1 LVGRFVVTQLE
12 SGVTTTQQRSGA
24 ILPDRARFCFLAA
37 INDVAATGTLP
48 GSARFPGSGF
58 NTWKQ
63 QIMTK
68 PFDLTAEQ
76 ASAQPVSDLATATPK
91 KPLKQRLR
99 PLLMAGVPALF
110 AVIGYA
116 QYVANAPFVST
127 DNAYA
132 RVAKASINARVS
144 GQVVEIAVDDNQ
156 PVRKGQVLFRID
168 SQPLQ
173 IAVDRAEAQL
183 GNARLRIDGL
193 KASYR
198 QQQAELQS
206 ARASADYDQKEFT
219 RKKALIAS
227 EFVSR
232 AVYERAETDLKVSR
246 QRIASI
252 EQQIA
257 STVVAL
263 NGDPDIAVD
272 RHPTVREAKAQLDEA
287 QLYLSYAT
295 VTAPAD
301 GIVAK
306 VDDLQVGNY
315 VNNGSAAFALISDHE
330 IWVEANFRETQLT
343 HMRPGQSATITLD
356 TYPDRP
362 FKAHVISMSPGAGA
376 DFALLPPENATGN
389 WVKVVQRVPVRLEL
403 DDADPAL
410 PLFSGT
416 SATVKVD
423 TGHRTP
429 WWYPLKSLLSAG
441 NS

>member
-1 LVGRFVVTQLE
+1 MNQPL
-12 SGVTTTQQRSGA
+12 
-24 ILPDRARFCFLAA
+24 
-37 INDVAATGTLP
+37 
-48 GSARFPGSGF
+48 
-58 NTWKQ
+58 
-63 QIMTK
+63 
-68 PFDLTAEQ
+68 DLTAEQ
-76 ASAQPVSDLATATPK
+76 ARAHPVDAPPK
-91 KPLKQRLR
+91 KPLKQHLR
-99 PLLMAGVPALF
+99 PVLMFGVPALF
-110 AVIGYA
+110 AAIGYG
-116 QYVANAPFVST
+116 QYVANEPFVST

-132 RVAKASINARVS
+132 RVAKASINARIS

-168 SQPLQ
+168 PKPLQ

-183 GNARLRIDGL
+183 ANARLRIDGL

-206 ARASADYDQKEFT
+206 ARASADYDQKEFA
-219 RKKALIAS
+219 RKKALIAT
-227 EFVSR
+227 EFVSK
-232 AVYERAETDLKVSR
+232 ALYERAETDLKVSR

-263 NGDPDIAVD
+263 NGNPDIALD
-272 RHPTVREAKAQLDEA
+272 DHPTVREARAQLDEA
-287 QLYLSYAT
+287 QLYLSYAR
-295 VTAPAD
+295 VTAPDD

-315 VNNGSAAFALISDHE
+315 VNNGAPAFALISDRE
-330 IWVEANFRETQLT
+330 IWIEANFRETQVT
-343 HMRPGQSATITLD
+343 HMRPGQTATITLD

-403 DDADPAL
+403 DEADPAL

-429 WWYPLKSLLSAG
+429 WWHPLKSLLSAG

>member
-1 LVGRFVVTQLE
+1 
-12 SGVTTTQQRSGA
+12 
-24 ILPDRARFCFLAA
+24 
-37 INDVAATGTLP
+37 
-48 GSARFPGSGF
+48 
-58 NTWKQ
+58 
-63 QIMTK
+63 MTK
-68 PFDLTAEQ
+68 LIDIPASQTFEQ
-76 ASAQPVSDLATATPK
+76 PGPAAPIK
-91 KPLKQRLR
+91 KPLKARLR
-99 PLLMAGVPALF
+99 PLLMVGFPALL
-110 AVIGYA
+110 AVAGYA
-116 QYVANAPFVST
+116 HYVAGEPFVTT

-132 RVAKASINARVS
+132 RVAKASINARIS

-156 PVRKGQVLFRID
+156 PVHKGDVLFRID
-168 SQPLQ
+168 PKPLQ
-173 IAVDRAEAQL
+173 IAINRAEAQL
-183 GNARLRIDGL
+183 SVARLRIDGL

-206 ARASADYDQKEFT
+206 AKESADFDQKEFG
-219 RKKALIAS
+219 RKKALVAT

-232 AVYERAETDLKVSR
+232 AIYERAETDLKVSR

-263 NGDPDIAVD
+263 NGNPNIEADS
-272 RHPTVREAKAQLDEA
+272 HPTVREARAQLDEA

-295 VTAPAD
+295 VYAPAD

-306 VDDLQVGNY
+306 VDDLQVGNFL
-315 VNNGSAAFALISDHE
+315 NNGAAAFALISDHE
-330 IWVEANFRETQLT
+330 IWVEANFRETQVT
-343 HMRPGQSATITLD
+343 HMRPGQEATISID
-356 TYPDRP
+356 TYPDRV
-362 FKAHVISMSPGAGA
+362 FKAHVISMSPGAGS

-403 DDADPAL
+403 DEVDRNL

-429 WWYPLKSLLSAG
+429 WWSPLKSLLTAG
-441 NS
+441 NF

>member
-1 LVGRFVVTQLE
+1 M
-12 SGVTTTQQRSGA
+12 TQQ
-24 ILPDRARFCFLAA
+24 
-37 INDVAATGTLP
+37 
-48 GSARFPGSGF
+48 
-58 NTWKQ
+58 
-63 QIMTK
+63 
-68 PFDLTAEQ
+68 FDLTAGQ
-76 ASAQPVSDLATATPK
+76 ARAHPVDAPPK
-91 KPLKQRLR
+91 MPLKQRLR
-99 PLLMAGVPALF
+99 PVFMWGVPALF
-110 AVIGYA
+110 AAIGYG
-116 QYVANAPFVST
+116 QYVANEPFVST

-132 RVAKASINARVS
+132 RVAKASINARIS

-156 PVRKGQVLFRID
+156 PVHKGQVLFRID
-168 SQPLQ
+168 PKPLQ

-183 GNARLRIDGL
+183 ANARLRIDGL

-206 ARASADYDQKEFT
+206 AKASAEYDQKEFA
-219 RKKALIAS
+219 RKKALIAT
-227 EFVSR
+227 EFVSK
-232 AVYERAETDLKVSR
+232 ALFERAETDLKVSR

-257 STVVAL
+257 NTVVAL
-263 NGDPDIAVD
+263 NGNPDIALD
-272 RHPTVREAKAQLDEA
+272 NHPTVREAKAQLDEA
-287 QLYLSYAT
+287 LLYLSYAT
-295 VTAPAD
+295 VTAPDD
-301 GIVAK
+301 GIVAR

-315 VNNGSAAFALISDHE
+315 VNNGAPAFALVSDRE

-343 HMRPGQSATITLD
+343 HMRPGQTATVTLD

-403 DDADPAL
+403 DDSDPAL

-423 TGHRTP
+423 TGHRSP
-429 WWYPLKSLLSAG
+429 WWQPLKSLLSAG

>member
-1 LVGRFVVTQLE
+1 MTQP
-12 SGVTTTQQRSGA
+12 
-24 ILPDRARFCFLAA
+24 I
-37 INDVAATGTLP
+37 
-48 GSARFPGSGF
+48 
-58 NTWKQ
+58 
-63 QIMTK
+63 
-68 PFDLTAEQ
+68 DLTAEQ
-76 ASAQPVSDLATATPK
+76 ASAQRVPGFTDAPPK

-99 PLLMAGVPALF
+99 PILMSGVPALF
-110 AVIGYA
+110 AIIGYSE
-116 QYVANAPFVST
+116 YVANEPFVST

-132 RVAKASINARVS
+132 RVAKSSINARIS

-156 PVRKGQVLFRID
+156 RVHKGQLLFRLD
-168 SQPLQ
+168 PQPLQ

-206 ARASADYDQKEFT
+206 AKASADYDQKEFA
-219 RKKALIAS
+219 RKKALVAT

-232 AVYERAETDLKVSR
+232 ALYERAETDLKVSR
-246 QRIASI
+246 QRIASV

-263 NGDPDIAVD
+263 NGNPDIAID

-315 VNNGSAAFALISDHE
+315 LNNGGAAFALISDRE

-362 FKAHVISMSPGAGA
+362 LPAHVISMSPGAGA

-403 DDADPAL
+403 DETDPTL

>member
-1 LVGRFVVTQLE
+1 MTQP
-12 SGVTTTQQRSGA
+12 
-24 ILPDRARFCFLAA
+24 I
-37 INDVAATGTLP
+37 
-48 GSARFPGSGF
+48 
-58 NTWKQ
+58 
-63 QIMTK
+63 
-68 PFDLTAEQ
+68 DLTAVH
-76 ASAQPVSDLATATPK
+76 ASAQPIRDLADAPPK
-91 KPLKQRLR
+91 TPLKQKLR
-99 PLLMAGVPALF
+99 PLLMAGLPALF
-110 AVIGYA
+110 AVIGYS
-116 QYVANAPFVST
+116 QYRANEPYVST

-168 SQPLQ
+168 PQPLQ

-206 ARASADYDQKEFT
+206 ARASADYDQKEFV

-232 AVYERAETDLKVSR
+232 AAYERADTDLKVSR
-246 QRIASI
+246 QRIAAI

-263 NGDPDIAVD
+263 NGDPDIAID

-295 VTAPAD
+295 VIAPAD

-315 VNNGSAAFALISDHE
+315 VSNGSAAFALISDRE
-330 IWVEANFRETQLT
+330 TWVEANFRETQLT
-343 HMRPGQSATITLD
+343 HMRPGQTATITLD

-403 DDADPAL
+403 DDADPAM

-416 SATVKVD
+416 SATVEVD

-429 WWYPLKSLLSAG
+429 WWYPFKSLLSAG
-441 NS
+441 

>member
-1 LVGRFVVTQLE
+1 MTQP
-12 SGVTTTQQRSGA
+12 
-24 ILPDRARFCFLAA
+24 I
-37 INDVAATGTLP
+37 
-48 GSARFPGSGF
+48 
-58 NTWKQ
+58 
-63 QIMTK
+63 
-68 PFDLTAEQ
+68 DLTAAH
-76 ASAQPVSDLATATPK
+76 ASPQPIRDLPDAPSK

-99 PLLMAGVPALF
+99 PLLMTGVPALF
-110 AVIGYA
+110 AVIGYS
-116 QYVANAPFVST
+116 QYRANEPFVST

-144 GQVVEIAVDDNQ
+144 GQVVEIAVNDNQ
-156 PVRKGQVLFRID
+156 PVRKGQVLFRLD
-168 SQPLQ
+168 PQPLQ

-206 ARASADYDQKEFT
+206 ARASADYDQKEFA

-232 AVYERAETDLKVSR
+232 AAYERADTDQKVSR

-263 NGDPDIAVD
+263 SGDPDIAID

-315 VNNGSAAFALISDHE
+315 VSNGSAAFALISDHE
-330 IWVEANFRETQLT
+330 SWIEANFRETQLN
-343 HMRPGQSATITLD
+343 HMRPGQTATITLD

-403 DDADPAL
+403 DDADPAM

-416 SATVKVD
+416 SATVEVD

-441 NS
+441 

>member
-1 LVGRFVVTQLE
+1 MTQP
-12 SGVTTTQQRSGA
+12 
-24 ILPDRARFCFLAA
+24 I
-37 INDVAATGTLP
+37 
-48 GSARFPGSGF
+48 
-58 NTWKQ
+58 
-63 QIMTK
+63 
-68 PFDLTAEQ
+68 DLTAAH
-76 ASAQPVSDLATATPK
+76 ASAQPIRDLADAPPK

-99 PLLMAGVPALF
+99 PLLMTGLPALF
-110 AVIGYA
+110 AVIGYS
-116 QYVANAPFVST
+116 QYRANEPYVST

-156 PVRKGQVLFRID
+156 PVRKGQVLFRLD
-168 SQPLQ
+168 PQPLQ

-193 KASYR
+193 KAGYR

-206 ARASADYDQKEFT
+206 ARASADYDQKEFA
-219 RKKALIAS
+219 RKKALVVS

-232 AVYERAETDLKVSR
+232 AAYERADTDLKVSR
-246 QRIASI
+246 QRIAAI

-263 NGDPDIAVD
+263 NGDPDIAID

-315 VNNGSAAFALISDHE
+315 VSNGSAAFALISGHE
-330 IWVEANFRETQLT
+330 TWVEANFRETQLT
-343 HMRPGQSATITLD
+343 HMRPGQTATITLD

-403 DDADPAL
+403 DDADPTM

-416 SATVKVD
+416 SATVEVD

-441 NS
+441 